1 MTNLSNNQTRARRST
16 ASGAVLLA
24 AALVCAVAG
33 HALGQNAPATAPST
47 QPEAPAGITKQDGKF
62 IINFKNASVDTVLD
76 ELSRT
81 AGFSIVKVNPTN
93 NERIS
98 SIVNLTGVST
108 NEAITLINVALNEL
122 GYAAVVK
129 GNVLQIHRRSEA
141 MTKDIPVKSFKSSD
155 EVPMTDELITAVITL
170 RFASA
175 NQLRQDL
182 QPLIDPGATFTS
194 NSSSNALI
202 ITDVTSNIHRIV
214 AIVKELD
221 SNVADASSVKVI
233 PLQFANASDVAR
245 LINDLYRQAPAAGGA
260 AGGAGAG
267 GFGGGGRG
275 GGGFGGGGFGGG
287 GFGGGGRGGGG
298 GGFGGGGRGGGGGG
312 GGGGGRGGSDRNIKD
327 NFSPINPQQVLA
339 KVTAMP
345 ITTWNYKEEPE
356 KLHLGPMA
364 QDFYGAFGIGYDDK
378 TITFLDEGGVALAA
392 IQGLNQKVDDKDA
405 KIQALEKQV
414 AELKEMV
421 KALAEKSNAGNAGK

>member
-1 MTNLSNNQTRARRST
+1 MTQALRKRDETGGDGFSGASTMTNLSNNQTRARRST

-141 MTKDIPVKSFKSSD
+141 MTVEICQRQPTPAGPSAADRSGGDIHIQLL
-155 EVPMTDELITAVITL
+155 EQCTDHHG
-170 RFASA
+170 R
-175 NQLRQDL
+175 
-182 QPLIDPGATFTS
+182 
-194 NSSSNALI
+194 
-202 ITDVTSNIHRIV
+202 DVEHSPDRGDR
-214 AIVKELD
+214 E
-221 SNVADASSVKVI
+221 
-233 PLQFANASDVAR
+233 
-245 LINDLYRQAPAAGGA
+245 
-260 AGGAGAG
+260 GAG
-267 GFGGGGRG
+267 FERGRCFVG
-275 GGGFGGGGFGGG
+275 
-287 GFGGGGRGGGG
+287 
-298 GGFGGGGRGGGGGG
+298 
-312 GGGGGRGGSDRNIKD
+312 
-327 NFSPINPQQVLA
+327 
-339 KVTAMP
+339 
-345 ITTWNYKEEPE
+345 
-356 KLHLGPMA
+356 
-364 QDFYGAFGIGYDDK
+364 
-378 TITFLDEGGVALAA
+378 EGDSAA
-392 IQGLNQKVDDKDA
+392 ICQRVGCGEA
-405 KIQALEKQV
+405 H
-414 AELKEMV
+414 
-421 KALAEKSNAGNAGK
+421 